1 MVQVNTSPFQK
12 KYIDP
17 NPQPPMKST
26 YDDYYQSEALF
37 GDPYP
42 ELMEFF
48 AQYPNRGKLLDVGCG
63 QGRDAIPLARL
74 GYATTG
80 IDCSEV
86 GINQMLA
93 TGQTE
98 GLNLT
103 GIIGDMYAFD
113 RFQDFEMILLN
124 SLFHFNKKD
133 RATETALI
141 ERILQSAQPQ
151 TVIVLCIQDQFKKVA
166 ILEETI
172 EAFGPLNRLLEMKIS
187 YTFTDKQNNHS
198 STTPYL
204 LLAVQLV

>member
-1 MVQVNTSPFQK
+1 
-12 KYIDP
+12 
-17 NPQPPMKST
+17 MKST

-37 GDPYP
+37 GDPYR

-63 QGRDAIPLARL
+63 QGRDAIPLARI
-74 GYATTG
+74 GYEVTG

-86 GINQMLA
+86 GIKQMLA
-93 TGQTE
+93 TGQEE

-103 GIIGDMYAFD
+103 GIVGDMYAFD
-113 RFQDFEMILLN
+113 RFQDYEVILLN

-141 ERILQSAQPQ
+141 EGILQSAQSK
-151 TVIVLCIQDQFKKVA
+151 TVIVFCIQDQIKKVA
-166 ILEETI
+166 ILEEI
-172 EAFGPLNRLLEMKIS
+172 IKVFEPLNRLLEMKIA
-187 YTFTDKQNNHS
+187 YTFTDKQSNHS

-204 LLAVQLV
+204 LLAVQVG

>member
-1 MVQVNTSPFQK
+1 
-12 KYIDP
+12 
-17 NPQPPMKST
+17 MKST
-26 YDDYYQSEALF
+26 YDTYYQSEALF

-48 AQYPNRGKLLDVGCG
+48 TQYQSRGKLLDVGCG
-63 QGRDAIPLARL
+63 QGRDAIPLARM
-74 GYATTG
+74 GYEVTG

-86 GINQMLA
+86 GIKQMLI
-93 TGQTE
+93 TGQEE

-103 GIIGDMYAFD
+103 GIVGDMYAFD
-113 RFQDFEMILLN
+113 RFQDFEVILLN

-141 ERILQSAQPQ
+141 ERILQSAQPH
-151 TVIVLCIQDQFKKVA
+151 TVIVFCVQDQFKKVA
-166 ILEETI
+166 ILEEII
-172 EAFGPLNRLLEMKIS
+172 ENSGPLNQLLEMKIS
-187 YTFTDKQNNHS
+187 YTFTDKPSNHS